1 MSNSI
6 KKLVIAVHRLN
17 LPVVHISPSHNT
29 FVEQCTAA
37 DASLVI
43 MPGSHSHRELGI
55 LSVALITYFNVSGG
69 PWGSEPVLAACGPFV
84 GIVSVL
90 LFPWIWCLPLALT
103 FAELFTAFPTDGS
116 FCMWVGVAFGRP
128 MGFQVGYWSWVAGV
142 IDNAI
147 YPCLIVDTLLALTMG
162 DKDALNDENGVAW
175 KVFGLRA
182 VFAVLF
188 MLPTLKSVKVV
199 GHTLLVLGIMIF
211 MPFAVL
217 IINAIPFIKPMNWFV
232 IRKDR
237 DWGRL
242 LSALY
247 WNYSGF
253 DAAGAYAGEIKS
265 PKTTYPKAMILTVFM
280 IAFTYIVPFI
290 AIAGA
295 DMPHYTTW
303 DDGSYSVIAQQI
315 GGTWLCVWVLIS
327 SIFGNLGLYVAEMAK
342 DGFQLAGMA
351 DSGLAP
357 PYFAQRHPDTG
368 VPRRAILLAFF
379 IIIFMGMF
387 DFDTILG
394 IDNFLSALSSLV
406 EMSAAVRMR
415 FSHPEIERPYR
426 VNLSDRS
433 LLLAM
438 ILPFTLGVFIM
449 INELIKSWTSF
460 TLNVIALV
468 LGFFIQKYIEC
479 HPYHKYSEIIG
490 LSPHTTDLKQ
500 EF

>member
-1 MSNSI
+1 
-6 KKLVIAVHRLN
+6 
-17 LPVVHISPSHNT
+17 
-29 FVEQCTAA
+29 
-37 DASLVI
+37 
-43 MPGSHSHRELGI
+43 MPGSHSHRQLGI

-84 GIVSVL
+84 GILAVI
-90 LFPWIWCLPLALT
+90 LFPWVWCLPLSLT

-116 FCMWVGVAFGRP
+116 FCKWVGVAFGRP
-128 MGFQVGYWSWVAGV
+128 MGFQVGFWSWVSGV

-147 YPCLIVDTLLALTMG
+147 YPCLIVDTLLPLLEG
-162 DKDALNDENGVAW
+162 DKHTEDTNGVTW
-175 KVFGLRA
+175 GVFLLRA

-188 MLPTLKSVKVV
+188 MLPTLSSIKVV
-199 GHTLLVLGIMIF
+199 GHTLLVMGLMIF
-211 MPFAVL
+211 LPFAVL
-217 IINAIPFIKPMNWFV
+217 VAYAMPLIEPANWFV

-242 LSALY
+242 MSSLY

-253 DAAGAYAGEIKS
+253 DAAGAYAGEIQS
-265 PKTTYPKAMILTVFM
+265 PKTTYPRAMVLTVVL
-280 IAFTYIVPFI
+280 IAFTYIIPFI
-290 AIAGA
+290 AISGA

-303 DDGSYSVIAQQI
+303 DDGSYSVIAEKI
-315 GGTWLCVWVLIS
+315 GGTWLCIWVLIS
-327 SIFGNLGLYVAEMAK
+327 SVFGNLGLYVAEMAK

-379 IIIFMGMF
+379 IIVFMGLF

-394 IDNFLSALSSLV
+394 VDNFLSALSSLV

-426 VNLSDRS
+426 VNLSDKS
-433 LLLAM
+433 LVVAM
-438 ILPFTLGVFIM
+438 MLPFTLGVFIM
-449 INELIKSWTSF
+449 VNELTKSWTSF
-460 TLNVIALV
+460 WLNVIALA
-468 LGFFIQKYIEC
+468 LGYVCQKYIEQ
-479 HPYHKYSEIIG
+479 HPYHKYSELIQPPLDMND
-490 LSPHTTDLKQ
+490 LSE

>member
-1 MSNSI
+1 
-6 KKLVIAVHRLN
+6 
-17 LPVVHISPSHNT
+17 
-29 FVEQCTAA
+29 
-37 DASLVI
+37 
-43 MPGSHSHRELGI
+43 MPGSHSHRQLGI

-84 GIVSVL
+84 GILAVM
-90 LFPWIWCLPLALT
+90 LFPWVWCLPLALT

-116 FCMWVGVAFGRP
+116 FCKWVGVAFGRP
-128 MGFQVGYWSWVAGV
+128 MGFQVGYWSWTSGV

-147 YPCLIVDTLLALTMG
+147 YPCLIVDTLLALVLG
-162 DKDALNDENGVAW
+162 DKDAMNGEDGVAW
-175 KVFGLRA
+175 SVFALRA

-188 MLPTLKSVKVV
+188 MLPTLKSIKVV

-211 MPFAVL
+211 LPFAVL
-217 IINAIPFIKPMNWFV
+217 IIYATPLIEPANWFV
-232 IRKDR
+232 IRDDR

-242 LSALY
+242 LSTLY

-253 DAAGAYAGEIKS
+253 DAAGAYAGEIQS
-265 PKTTYPKAMILTVFM
+265 PKTTYPKAMVLTVVM

-303 DDGSYSVIAQQI
+303 DDGSYSVIAQKI
-315 GGTWLCVWVLIS
+315 GGTWLCIWVLIS
-327 SIFGNLGLYVAEMAK
+327 SVFGNLGLYVAEMAK

-379 IIIFMGMF
+379 IIVFMGMF

-394 IDNFLSALSSLV
+394 VDNFLSALSSLV

-433 LLLAM
+433 LVIAM
-438 ILPFTLGVFIM
+438 MLPFTLGVFIM
-449 INELIKSWTSF
+449 VNELTKSWTSLL
-460 TLNVIALV
+460 LNVIALLFGYV
-468 LGFFIQKYIEC
+468 VQKYIERY
-479 HPYHKYSEIIG
+479 PYHKYSEIIG
-490 LSPHTTDLKQ
+490 APLHLKDLSEEL
-500 EF
+500 

>member
-1 MSNSI
+1 
-6 KKLVIAVHRLN
+6 
-17 LPVVHISPSHNT
+17 
-29 FVEQCTAA
+29 
-37 DASLVI
+37 
-43 MPGSHSHRELGI
+43 MPGSHSHRQLGI

-84 GIVSVL
+84 GILAVL
-90 LFPWIWCLPLALT
+90 LFPWVWCLPLALT

-116 FCMWVGVAFGRP
+116 FCKWVGVAFGRP
-128 MGFQVGYWSWVAGV
+128 MGFHVGYWSWVSGV
-142 IDNAI
+142 
-147 YPCLIVDTLLALTMG
+147 LIVYA
-162 DKDALNDENGVAW
+162 
-175 KVFGLRA
+175 
-182 VFAVLF
+182 
-188 MLPTLKSVKVV
+188 
-199 GHTLLVLGIMIF
+199 
-211 MPFAVL
+211 MPL
-217 IINAIPFIKPMNWFV
+217 IEPANWFV
-232 IRKDR
+232 IRQDR

-253 DAAGAYAGEIKS
+253 DAAGAYAGEIQS
-265 PKTTYPKAMILTVFM
+265 PKTTYPKAMVLTVVM
-280 IAFTYIVPFI
+280 IAFTYIIPFI

-303 DDGSYSVIAQQI
+303 DDGSYSVIAQMI
-315 GGTWLCVWVLIS
+315 GGTWLCIWVLIS
-327 SIFGNLGLYVAEMAK
+327 SVFGNLGLYVAEMAK

-379 IIIFMGMF
+379 IIVFMGMF

-426 VNLSDRS
+426 VNLSDKS
-433 LLLAM
+433 LVMAM
-438 ILPFTLGVFIM
+438 MLPFTLGIFIM
-449 INELIKSWTSF
+449 MNELTKSWTSF
-460 TLNVIALV
+460 LLNVIALT
-468 LGFFIQKYIEC
+468 LGYLIQKYIER
-479 HPYHKYSEIIG
+479 HPYHKYAEIIG
-490 LSPHTTDLKQ
+490 APLHLTDLS
-500 EF
+500 EDL